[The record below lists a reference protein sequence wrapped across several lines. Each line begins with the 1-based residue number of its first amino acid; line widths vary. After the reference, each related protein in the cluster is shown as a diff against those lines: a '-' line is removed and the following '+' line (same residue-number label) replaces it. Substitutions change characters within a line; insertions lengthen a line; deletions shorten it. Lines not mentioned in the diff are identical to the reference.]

1 MTSKY
6 SYTRGAA
13 CATRSLGGQLP
24 VRFQPVTSESDVLL
38 YIRLLSMGVF
48 VDDDIYL
55 LWKSSRGWIN

>member
-24 VRFQPVTSESDVLL
+24 VRFQPVTSESDVFTLHKIAINGC
-38 YIRLLSMGVF
+38 IRE
-48 VDDDIYL
+48 
-55 LWKSSRGWIN
+55 